1 MSQSGSTTTVQK
13 NSTQKYSVNLDN
25 KGVFFYENLRP
36 NQQLD
41 VLGYK
46 GFLQN
51 LSEIFIFRGVF
62 LLFAKR
68 DEEFYSF

>member
-62 LLFAKR
+62 LLFAKQ